1 MVDEVGKWILTH
13 TNLDPALIARYFYC
27 TEKEC
32 WEYLEDL
39 QISLNEYDKQRN
51 EAQIQKEART
61 WAYQLPEAYE
71 TKRLILVERLQ
82 KAKEE
87 NDPNA
92 KKILDQYKVF
102 TGKITS
108 LTSQQI
114 ERARQYPLKDL
125 VGTQKNITNCPFHD
139 DRTASMNI
147 KNNFYYC
154 HGCSAQGDIIKYLME
169 TDGLSF
175 KDAVIRLQ

>member
-1 MVDEVGKWILTH
+1 MVKEARTKLLMTLSDP
-13 TNLDPALIARYFYC
+13 LDVANEFGC
-27 TEKEC
+27 TEQEC
-32 WEYLEDL
+32 WEYLEDVR
-39 QISLNEYDKQRN
+39 IALNQYDKERN
-51 EAQIQKEART
+51 EAQVQKEARK
-61 WAYQLPEAYE
+61 WAYQLPEAFE
-71 TKRLILVERLQ
+71 TKRQLLVERLQ
-82 KAKEE
+82 KAKDE

-92 KKILDQYKVF
+92 KRILDQYKVF

-108 LTSQQI
+108 LTPQQI

-154 HGCSAQGDIIKYLME
+154 HGCGAKGDTIKYLME